1 VTIAKSITP
10 VFAPGNKVIPGNGF
24 EIVQNS
30 SQLKRYRRIAVIG
43 YRTRAVHHSKSRAHN
58 GALILAYGVGN
69 GQAWADCAKAAA
81 NQASPKVI
89 AIRMKSEERTKSH
102 SPGDDE

>member
-30 SQLKRYRRIAVIG
+30 SQLERYRHIAVIG

-58 GALILAYGVGN
+58 GGLILAYGVGN
-69 GQAWADCAKAAA
+69 GQAVSLGRLREGGRKPSKPQGDCDSNEK
-81 NQASPKVI
+81 
-89 AIRMKSEERTKSH
+89 
-102 SPGDDE
+102 